1 MFNIR
6 MINLLFIELKLIA
19 QYRNISNY
27 ENKSKEEL
35 IKALNE
41 SKPKLRIKKN
51 KLKEIKEDFYNL
63 RHRFSKNDLDKYRK
77 VFYDIKN
84 YRHLSELEIEEV
96 RKNLNELEKS
106 LMLKKFNDDDD
117 IDSVFYEDL
126 DNYDGDDFFYPDEDK
141 YRKIERIRAVFKRF
155 DIDYYKP
162 MITDRGFD
170 GRENNYIEYMNKG
183 DKYKNYHLKN
193 ILIWLDH
200 I

>member
-1 MFNIR
+1 

-41 SKPKLRIKKN
+41 SKPKFRIKKN

-117 IDSVFYEDL
+117 IDSVCYEDL
-126 DNYDGDDFFYPDEDK
+126 DNYDGDDFFCPDEDK

-200 I
+200 IKRFDK

>member
-19 QYRNISNY
+19 QYRNTSNY